1 MPIFGKK
8 LPSRMSDEELEARNQ
23 ELMLEKEAVRD
34 QQRAIVA
41 EMDKRIELER
51 QARLM
56 AEADEETRESLLPSL
71 DPDVR
76 RRMEK
81 YAPFTTEV

>member
-1 MPIFGKK
+1 MPLFKKTLGK
-8 LPSRMSDEELEARNQ
+8 MSDEELEARNQ
-23 ELMLEKEAVRD
+23 ELMIEKEAVREE
-34 QQRAIVA
+34 QRAVVA
-41 EMDKRIELER
+41 EMDKRLELER

-56 AEADEETRESLLPSL
+56 AEADDETRESLLPSL

-76 RRMEK
+76 RRMAK